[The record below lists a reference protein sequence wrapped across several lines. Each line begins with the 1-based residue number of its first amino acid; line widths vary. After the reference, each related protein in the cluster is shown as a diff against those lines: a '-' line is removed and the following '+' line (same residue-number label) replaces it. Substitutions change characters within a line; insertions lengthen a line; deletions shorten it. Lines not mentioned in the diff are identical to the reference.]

1 MHDNNESQI
10 PGAKDEYTPP
20 VRDKLY
26 AVSVSKF
33 LMLFVSTLGGY
44 AIYWAY
50 RNWAFYRDARGAD
63 VTPVMR
69 GLFWQFFIISLFD
82 RVKVGLEMA
91 GEVCRWYPV
100 TRGVLIILMNLTPL
114 VSSFIF
120 YSPSMFRFVFL
131 IDVIALAIAAYLF
144 VGAQRAINRLAGD
157 PDGTSN
163 SEFTIANILWI
174 MGGGVYWVVALGMQL
189 NGDVGQAYL

>member
-1 MHDNNESQI
+1 MRDNKESQI
-10 PGAKDEYTPP
+10 PCAQDEYTP
-20 VRDKLY
+20 DAMGKLY

-33 LMLFVSTLGGY
+33 LMLFVSTIGGY
-44 AIYWAY
+44 TIYWVY
-50 RNWAFYRDARGAD
+50 RNWAFYRNASGAD

-82 RVKVGLEMA
+82 RIKVGLEMA
-91 GEVCRWYPV
+91 GEACRWCPV
-100 TRGVLIILMNLTPL
+100 TRGVLIILMSLTPFL
-114 VSSFIF
+114 TPFIF
-120 YSPSMFRFVFL
+120 NLPSTLKFVFL
-131 IDVIALAIAAYLF
+131 IDVTTLAIAAYLF

-157 PDGTSN
+157 PDGISN

-174 MGGGVYWVVALGMQL
+174 MGGGVYWVVVLGMQF